1 VTSSSRLKMIANN
14 EGVKVPADSIPK
26 AGDCLRRLR
35 NRLGLT
41 TRKVAEFSREV
52 AAKQGSNEYAISHAR
67 LVQIE
72 KQASIPSIYKLF
84 TLSSIY
90 GVPLDELIATYL
102 NADDAARLHVSMQF
116 PQTHLTPLPHGG
128 KKAIPFPVHFNS
140 TSPVAGNN
148 LVAHIVQV
156 WGEVPAPLLESLN
169 LPGFRYGFIGLT
181 DYTMYPLIRP
191 GSIVQIDHSQK
202 IIRSAR
208 YRTEFDRPIYFL
220 ESRSGYLCSW
230 CEISRGHLTS
240 IPHPLSPSGTQVFAY
255 PSEVEIV
262 GRVTGVAVRL
272 VREDDPPDRRNTE
285 RDTAGLRTM
294 MKDASLPAFA
304 GLREAGITAG

>member
-1 VTSSSRLKMIANN
+1 MTNA
-14 EGVKVPADSIPK
+14 EGVRVSAESTPK

-72 KQASIPSIYKLF
+72 KQASIPSVYKLF

-90 GVPLDELIATYL
+90 GVPIDEVIATYV
-102 NADDAARLHVSMQF
+102 NPDAAARLHVCMQF
-116 PQTHLTPLPHGG
+116 PQTHLAKFGDTGG

-202 IIRSAR
+202 VARSAP
-208 YRTEFDRPIYFL
+208 YRTEFDRPVYFL

-230 CEISRGHLTS
+230 CEIGRGHLTS
-240 IPHPLSPSGTQVFAY
+240 IPHPLSSCSTQVFAY

-272 VREDDPPDRRNTE
+272 VREDEPLDRRKAE
-285 RDTAGLRTM
+285 RDANGLGMKDATMKNAALQALAGLRAT
-294 MKDASLPAFA
+294 
-304 GLREAGITAG
+304 GITAG

>member
-1 VTSSSRLKMIANN
+1 
-14 EGVKVPADSIPK
+14 
-26 AGDCLRRLR
+26 
-35 NRLGLT
+35 
-41 TRKVAEFSREV
+41 V
-52 AAKQGSNEYAISHAR
+52 AARQGNSEYAISHAR

-72 KQASIPSIYKLF
+72 KQASIPSVYKLF

-90 GVPLDELIATYL
+90 GLPMDELIATYL
-102 NADDAARLHVSMQF
+102 NPDAAARLHVRMQF
-116 PQTHLTPLPHGG
+116 PQTHLAPIGEAGG

-140 TSPVAGNN
+140 TPPAARNN
-148 LVAHIVQV
+148 LVPDMVQV

-169 LPGFRYGFIGLT
+169 QPGFHYGFIGLT

-191 GSIVQIDHSQK
+191 GSIVQIDHSQRK
-202 IIRSAR
+202 VARSAQ
-208 YRTEFDRPIYFL
+208 YRTEFDRPVYFL

-240 IPHPLSPSGTQVFAY
+240 IPHPLSPCSIQVFAY

-272 VREDDPPDRRNTE
+272 VREDDSMDRRKAE
-285 RDTAGLRTM
+285 RGANGLGTIKDAALKALEGLRAT
-294 MKDASLPAFA
+294 A
-304 GLREAGITAG
+304 ITAG

>member
-1 VTSSSRLKMIANN
+1 MKAVA
-14 EGVKVPADSIPK
+14 EGLPK

-35 NRLGLT
+35 NRVGLT

-52 AAKQGSNEYAISHAR
+52 AAKQGNNEYAISHAR

-72 KQASIPSIYKLF
+72 KQASIPSVYKLF

-90 GVPLDELIATYL
+90 GVPIDELIATYL
-102 NADDAARLHVSMQF
+102 NPAAAARLHVSMQF
-116 PQTHLTPLPHGG
+116 PQTHLTKFGDTSG
-128 KKAIPFPVHFNS
+128 KNAIPFPVHFNS

-202 IIRSAR
+202 VARSAH
-208 YRTEFDRPIYFL
+208 YRTEFDRPVYFL
-220 ESRSGYLCSW
+220 ESRLGYLCSW
-230 CEISRGHLTS
+230 CEIGRGHLTS
-240 IPHPLSPSGTQVFAY
+240 IPHPLSPCGTRVFAY

-262 GRVTGVAVRL
+262 GRVTGVALRL
-272 VREDDPPDRRNTE
+272 VREDHTLDRRQAK
-285 RDTAGLRTM
+285 RDDHGLGIKDAALQELAGLQATGTTAG
-294 MKDASLPAFA
+294 
-304 GLREAGITAG
+304 

>member
-1 VTSSSRLKMIANN
+1 MTNAEAARVS
-14 EGVKVPADSIPK
+14 ADGTPT

-52 AAKQGSNEYAISHAR
+52 AAKQGNSEYAISHAR

-72 KQASIPSIYKLF
+72 KQASIPSVYKLF
-84 TLSSIY
+84 TLGSIY
-90 GVPLDELIATYL
+90 GVPMDELITTYL
-102 NADDAARLHVSMQF
+102 NPDAAARLHVRMQF
-116 PQTHLTPLPHGG
+116 PQTHPTSFGDTGG

-169 LPGFRYGFIGLT
+169 LPGFRYGFIGLR

-202 IIRSAR
+202 VAGSAP
-208 YRTEFDRPIYFL
+208 YRTEFDRPVYFL
-220 ESRSGYLCSW
+220 ETRSGYLCSW
-230 CEISRGHLTS
+230 CEIGRGHLTS
-240 IPHPLSPSGTQVFAY
+240 IPHPLSACSTQVFAY

-272 VREDDPPDRRNTE
+272 VREDDALDRRKTE
-285 RDTAGLRTM
+285 RDTNGLGLKDAAMKDGALLALAGLRAT
-294 MKDASLPAFA
+294 A
-304 GLREAGITAG
+304 ITTG

>member
-1 VTSSSRLKMIANN
+1 MANT
-14 EGVKVPADSIPK
+14 EGMKPMAESIPR

-41 TRKVAEFSREV
+41 TRRVAEFSREV
-52 AAKQGSNEYAISHAR
+52 AAKQGNNEYAISHAR

-72 KQASIPSIYKLF
+72 KQASIPSVYKLF
-84 TLSSIY
+84 TLSCIY
-90 GVPLDELIATYL
+90 GVPVDELIAAYL
-102 NADDAARLHVSMQF
+102 NPDAAARLHVSMQF
-116 PQTHLTPLPHGG
+116 PQTHLASFGGAAG

-169 LPGFRYGFIGLT
+169 LPGFRYGFIGLR

-191 GSIVQIDHSQK
+191 GSVVQIDHSQK
-202 IIRSAR
+202 VARSAQ

-220 ESRSGYLCSW
+220 ETRSGYLCSW
-230 CEISRGHLTS
+230 CEIGRGHLTS
-240 IPHPLSPSGTQVFAY
+240 IPHPLSSCSTQVFAY

-272 VREDDPPDRRNTE
+272 VREDDAPDRRKTE
-285 RDTAGLRTM
+285 HDANGLGLKDGAMKDGVMKDAALLGLAGLR
-294 MKDASLPAFA
+294 AAA
-304 GLREAGITAG
+304 ITTG